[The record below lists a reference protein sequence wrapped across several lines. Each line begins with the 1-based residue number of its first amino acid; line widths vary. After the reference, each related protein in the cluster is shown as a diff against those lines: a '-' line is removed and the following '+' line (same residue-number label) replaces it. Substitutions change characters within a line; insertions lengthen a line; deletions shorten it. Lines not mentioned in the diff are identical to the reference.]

1 MAGLIM
7 KTLSS
12 GDILD
17 DQYECELRN
26 VHVLIACLSYTF
38 FLFVCET
45 YLLSLN
51 FIAFNVFFMRTTR

>member
-26 VHVLIACLSYTF
+26 VHVLIACLWYTF
-38 FLFVCET
+38 F
-45 YLLSLN
+45 YL
-51 FIAFNVFFMRTTR
+51 

>member
-26 VHVLIACLSYTF
+26 VHVLNSCLRYT
-38 FLFVCET
+38 LF
-45 YLLSLN
+45 YL
-51 FIAFNVFFMRTTR
+51 